1 MRQILRIPID
11 DVTEG
16 AELAA
21 DLLDDKGRM
30 LMKQGTE
37 LTAEKLS
44 ALRRRNVEMVSVLA
58 ENEMDAA
65 EIETRRLEIV
75 ERVEARFERHRDNDL
90 MQRFKAV
97 VIDYRGEVLR

>member
-1 MRQILRIPID
+1 MRQILRVPID
-11 DVTEG
+11 VVTEG

-37 LTAEKLS
+37 LTADKLS
-44 ALRRRNVEMVSVLA
+44 ALRRRNVEMVPILA
-58 ENEMDAA
+58 ENELDAA

-90 MQRFKAV
+90 MQRLKAV
-97 VIDYRGEVLR
+97 VIDHRGEVLR

>member
-1 MRQILRIPID
+1 MRQILRVPIN

-37 LTAEKLS
+37 LTADKLS
-44 ALRRRNVEMVSVLA
+44 ALRRRNVEMVPILA

-90 MQRFKAV
+90 MQRLKAV

>member
-1 MRQILRIPID
+1 MRQILRVPIG

-30 LMKQGTE
+30 LMKQGTQ
-37 LTAEKLS
+37 LTADKLS
-44 ALRRRNVEMVSVLA
+44 ALRRRNVEMVPILA

-90 MQRFKAV
+90 MQRLKAV